1 MLLFLKRRMDMK
13 IYMAPMEG
21 ITGYIFRKN
30 ICKYFGGIDKYFTPF
45 ISPCEKGVLGKK
57 VLREIL
63 PENNKGQYLVPQILT
78 NSAEGFITM
87 CKSLEQYGYREF
99 NLNLGCPSGT
109 VVSKGRGSGFLA
121 YPDELDR
128 FLNDIFKSGYRISV
142 KTRLGKND
150 PEEFYRLLDIYNKYP
165 IYELIIHPR
174 TRGDMY
180 KNRPDTD
187 MYGYAVRNSKNPIC
201 YNGDIFDMEYYNGFI
216 EGFPNTDMIMIGRG
230 LLIDPGLA
238 LEIKNGGSISKQTLR
253 SFYNS
258 IYEDYSHIL
267 SGSTPLMYKMK
278 ELLTYMVFSFED
290 PERISKKIKK
300 SKTIA
305 EFDDRVNELFGSYEL
320 KK

>member
-1 MLLFLKRRMDMK
+1 MR

-21 ITGYIFRKN
+21 ITGYIFREN
-30 ICKYFGGIDKYFTPF
+30 IFKYFGGIDKYFTPF
-45 ISPCEKGVLGKK
+45 ISPCAKGVLGKK
-57 VLREIL
+57 VLRDIL

-128 FLNDIFKSGYRISV
+128 FLNDIFKSGYKISV
-142 KTRLGKND
+142 KTRLGKENS
-150 PEEFYRLLDIYNKYP
+150 EEFYRLMDIYNKYP

-174 TRGDMY
+174 TRKDMY
-180 KNRPDTD
+180 KNRPDTY
-187 MYGYAVRNSKNPIC
+187 MYGYAAKISKNSLC
-201 YNGDIFDMEYYNGFI
+201 YNGDIFNVEYYNGFI
-216 EGFPNTDMIMIGRG
+216 DKFPDTEIIMIGRG
-230 LLIDPGLA
+230 LLINPGLA
-238 LEIKNGGSISKQTLR
+238 SEIKNGSKPSKQTLR
-253 SFYNS
+253 NFYNS
-258 IYEDYSHIL
+258 IYEGYSQIMP
-267 SGSTPLMYKMK
+267 GSTPLMHKMK
-278 ELLTYMVFSFED
+278 ELLTYLVFSFENA
-290 PERISKKIKK
+290 EKISKKIKK

-305 EFDDRVNELFGSYEL
+305 EFDNAVNELFELYEL